1 MSSHPQNLRTRIVI
15 LGRHSLVEQQFVE
28 NIFQNTYRDTQRQ
41 IHVSFITST
50 AAASW
55 VGPLN
60 QQFFTRS
67 QNKLFLSHGMQRRS
81 NPFDTKYHLGSSRD
95 AQQNFLI
102 SVYLFLIHT
111 TSFVEHINY
120 HFIMRRSIN
129 NNNNKMQ

>member
-1 MSSHPQNLRTRIVI
+1 MLLRMILFNFCVSIRRTRIVI

-28 NIFQNTYRDTQRQ
+28 NIFHIQRDTQRQ

-95 AQQNFLI
+95 AQQNFLK

-111 TSFVEHINY
+111 SFVEHY

-129 NNNNKMQ
+129 